1 MNNELNQLEDKVNL
15 LIKKYALCNK
25 ELQAIKQKYAAAQD
39 KIVLYQEQLKAIQEN
54 SLSVSTTS
62 SNSVNTNEQVQKQID
77 LLIGI
82 LEDLKTDIKKR

>member
-25 ELQAIKQKYAAAQD
+25 ELQAIKHKYAAAQD

-54 SLSVSTTS
+54 SLSVSSTS
-62 SNSVNTNEQVQKQID
+62 GNSVNANEQVQKQID
-77 LLIGI
+77 LLIQEI
-82 LEDLKTDIKKR
+82 DKIIASID

>member
-1 MNNELNQLEDKVNL
+1 MNNELNQIEDKVNL

-54 SLSVSTTS
+54 SLHVSSTS
-62 SNSVNTNEQVQKQID
+62 GNSVNTNEQVQKQID
-77 LLIGI
+77 LLIQEI
-82 LEDLKTDIKKR
+82 DKIVASID

>member
-15 LIKKYALCNK
+15 LIKKYVLCNK

-54 SLSVSTTS
+54 SLSVSITS
-62 SNSVNTNEQVQKQID
+62 SNTVNANEQVQKQID
-77 LLIGI
+77 LLIQEI
-82 LEDLKTDIKKR
+82 DKIIASID